1 MRYVELED
9 LGVDELRD
17 IYSAQNPFVTSPT
30 PDYAALR
37 IDRMERAFRRI
48 ERQIPGFVGVR
59 GRLKSR
65 PEVTDAE
72 DAEEGTFSSH
82 DGRVLRCGNRD
93 HLSQL
98 DAGWRSSPSLNH
110 PAVLAYHE
118 PQREICPQGPCA

>member
-1 MRYVELED
+1 MRYVERED

-17 IYSAQNPFVTSPT
+17 IYSAQNPFVTSPA

-48 ERQIPGFVGVR
+48 ERQISEFVGVA

-82 DGRVLRCGNRD
+82 GGRVLPCGNRD
-93 HLSQL
+93 HLCQL
-98 DAGWRSSPSLNH
+98 DAGWASLNH
-110 PAVLAYHE
+110 SAVLAHHE
-118 PQREICPQGPCA
+118 AQREIFPQGPCA